1 MLCRAKLQLS
11 PINTQGE
18 EMKKRYS
25 MLAAFLVLFAI
36 AARGQGA
43 PPLKLAQTLT
53 LPGDIKGNFDH
64 FGVDLKGD
72 RLFATPKGDKAV
84 LVFEL
89 KSEKPIHTISGI
101 DKRHAVMYREHPKHN
116 FITDAKA

>member
-18 EMKKRYS
+18 ENEETLFHAGGFSRS
-25 MLAAFLVLFAI
+25 FAI

-43 PPLKLAQTLT
+43 LPLKLAQTLT

-64 FGVDLKGD
+64 FLASTLKAIGCS
-72 RLFATPKGDKAV
+72 LLPKATKQCWS
-84 LVFEL
+84 L
-89 KSEKPIHTISGI
+89 
-101 DKRHAVMYREHPKHN
+101 N
-116 FITDAKA
+116 